1 MLWIYKPPE
10 ISGRETQGECKL
22 YIYFVEIHVTNI
34 PDLSCKV
41 QVLFHYST
49 WTGSLMSPP
58 HAENIIIE
66 TYNYMSQ
73 HLDKIYQPQTHF
85 IIDNWVSHKVVEQNL
100 FCTIVESRHHKSTF
114 YKCGRKSQ
122 SSQSCGFGSEENHSY
137 FILSLSEFL
146 EISFMLI
153 RNSKWSWLFRLLLD
167 QSICCANLQMLL

>member
-1 MLWIYKPPE
+1 MIWIYEPPE
-10 ISGRETQGECKL
+10 ISGHETQGECKL
-22 YIYFVEIHVTNI
+22 YIYFIEIHVTNI
-34 PDLSCKV
+34 SDLSCKV
-41 QVLFHYST
+41 QALFHYST

-58 HAENIIIE
+58 QAENIIIE
-66 TYNYMSQ
+66 THNTMSQ
-73 HLDKIYQPQTHF
+73 HLGKIYQPQTHF

-122 SSQSCGFGSEENHSY
+122 SSQSCAFGGEENHSY